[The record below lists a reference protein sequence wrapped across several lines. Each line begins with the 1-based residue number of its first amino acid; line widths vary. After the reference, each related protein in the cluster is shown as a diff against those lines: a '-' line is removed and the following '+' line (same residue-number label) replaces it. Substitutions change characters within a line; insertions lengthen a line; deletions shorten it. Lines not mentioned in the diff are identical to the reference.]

1 MWLSAAAWRDVCFYI
16 IQDSE
21 YQGFINNTTR
31 SSGKG
36 PNLLQHKQKRDKIE
50 RDFVNS
56 CKKKLE
62 HGSVDLQKEIY
73 PEADKSQYFIPN
85 KKAKHH
91 VPKTFSISNPSQ
103 KRKKP
108 QATQQKKKVIK
119 VDTSDGESSEDEATN
134 QNIAVPSEKERQ
146 KLLTNPLQI
155 VFITKVVKKCSG
167 CNELFDKQACKPPKD
182 MLFMTRMHRN
192 IPVKQKGQDKAKWV
206 KNLKRTP
213 AYFHMHD
220 FACMNEVDELKQHKL
235 KKKDLYIKNS
245 VYSDLSKGNINFLKD
260 LKY

>member
-1 MWLSAAAWRDVCFYI
+1 MVLKIGGHGGHGGMKGTSILFQLFMALGLNLAETGHSSLYVNKKLWLSAAAWRDVCFYI

-36 PNLLQHKQKRDKIE
+36 PNLLQWKQKRDKIE
-50 RDFVNS
+50 RDFVKS

-62 HGSVDLQKEIY
+62 DGSVDLQKEIY
-73 PEADKSQYFIPN
+73 PEADISQYFIPN

-119 VDTSDGESSEDEATN
+119 VDTSDGETFSS
-134 QNIAVPSEKERQ
+134 
-146 KLLTNPLQI
+146 
-155 VFITKVVKKCSG
+155 
-167 CNELFDKQACKPPKD
+167 
-182 MLFMTRMHRN
+182 
-192 IPVKQKGQDKAKWV
+192 
-206 KNLKRTP
+206 
-213 AYFHMHD
+213 
-220 FACMNEVDELKQHKL
+220 
-235 KKKDLYIKNS
+235 
-245 VYSDLSKGNINFLKD
+245 
-260 LKY
+260 

>member
-1 MWLSAAAWRDVCFYI
+1 MKGILSTAV
-16 IQDSE
+16 
-21 YQGFINNTTR
+21 
-31 SSGKG
+31 
-36 PNLLQHKQKRDKIE
+36 
-50 RDFVNS
+50 
-56 CKKKLE
+56 KKLE

-91 VPKTFSISNPSQ
+91 IPKTFSISNPSQ

-155 VFITKVVKKCSG
+155 VFITKVVNKCSG
-167 CNELFDKQACKPPKD
+167 CNEFFEKED
-182 MLFMTRMHRN
+182 
-192 IPVKQKGQDKAKWV
+192 
-206 KNLKRTP
+206 
-213 AYFHMHD
+213 
-220 FACMNEVDELKQHKL
+220 HK
-235 KKKDLYIKNS
+235 
-245 VYSDLSKGNINFLKD
+245 
-260 LKY
+260 